1 MMQHARFLPATEP
14 AMSKLQKL
22 TGIVAAFLVVVFAS
36 IEYRGNI
43 IPGLRALLSVQAVSL
58 TGSSA
63 LYEGIPVK
71 DINWE

>member
-1 MMQHARFLPATEP
+1 MIQLQTFLPATEP
-14 AMSKLQKL
+14 AMSKLQKFI
-22 TGIVAAFLVVVFAS
+22 GIVAAFLVVVFAS

-43 IPGLRALLSVQAVSL
+43 IPGLRGLLSVHAVSL
-58 TGSSA
+58 TGSPA

>member
-1 MMQHARFLPATEP
+1 
-14 AMSKLQKL
+14 MSKLQKL

-58 TGSSA
+58 TGSPSCSRVF
-63 LYEGIPVK
+63 P
-71 DINWE
+71 